1 MIIVGILILILKK
14 IKDKGFDIVVLSKGT
29 IENDSYELIQI
40 FRSIM
45 DRLSLKLPSQFISY
59 ILFCSELGILY

>member
-14 IKDKGFDIVVLSKGT
+14 NKDKGLDIVVLPKDT

-59 ILFCSELGILY
+59 SLFCSELGILY